1 MRTLLRYKRWEIP
14 RGVTAGE
21 KHDKYRKNVLTDDE
35 ADDILVPSALRAP
48 GGGRVWARG
57 DRAAPRPVRPAVTW
71 EAARAGCKKLGGDLI
86 VLDEWEKIQFI
97 SRYID
102 QKFPA
107 ESTAGYIY
115 WVGGRTYAGTWK
127 WVNGKLINLKSNVW
141 TPDRPLK
148 DGKERATMLVPVD
161 QTHKRRYLLDY
172 EITRVAPAYICR
184 A

>member
-1 MRTLLRYKRWEIP
+1 MTFVLVLLL
-14 RGVTAGE
+14 VTVAG
-21 KHDKYRKNVLTDDE
+21 
-35 ADDILVPSALRAP
+35 LVPVLAHRCPPPFERL
-48 GGGRVWARG
+48 GEDVCGRVVIAQPL
-57 DRAAPRPVRPAVTW
+57 DQSAPAVTW